1 MTTTDGKTTDGTARG
16 ELRKELGTRELTV
29 YYLSALV
36 GAGILVV
43 PGIALEIAGPASL
56 VAWLVLSLATFP
68 IAGVFARF
76 SAEYPNA
83 GGVSYL
89 VRTAFG
95 WRAGTSVGI
104 FLLLLN
110 LAANPILGLAAARY
124 LAALFGWTDRVAILT
139 AGFVV
144 MSIAVVLN
152 MAGILIAS
160 RVQLAMVVGLA
171 IGLFVVI
178 AVTLPAA
185 DPSRLT
191 PFAPHGW
198 TAIGAAIVVCF
209 FSFFG
214 WETVAHVADEV
225 REPRRSYPRAALLA
239 AGLLGVLYCT
249 LALVLAMVVPADA
262 ANKAAALSAMLQ
274 FSQGD
279 TAAKVGAAF
288 AVVLLVV
295 TTNAWVCGASR
306 LFYAMARDRV
316 VPHRISRISGR
327 NGAPLIALALT
338 WLAYLIDFTVLY
350 VIGGDESDLIAFT
363 AASIL
368 VVYIATFL
376 AGIRLFADRATR
388 LLCGLALAAVT
399 AFLLGGGLPSLLAV
413 GGYLL
418 AVGYVLA
425 RRPPEAAPPDATPPD
440 AAPPETAPAT

>member
-1 MTTTDGKTTDGTARG
+1 MTTADGKPRG

-56 VAWLVLSLATFP
+56 VAWLVLSIATFP

-83 GGVSYL
+83 SGVSYL
-89 VRTAFG
+89 IRTAFG
-95 WRAGTSVGI
+95 WRAGTSVGL

-124 LAALFGWTDRVAILT
+124 LAALFGWTDRTVLLA

-144 MSIAVVLN
+144 MSIAVLLN

-160 RVQLAMVVGLA
+160 RVQLALVVGLA

-185 DPSRLT
+185 DPGRLT

-198 TAIGAAIVVCF
+198 TAIGGAIVVCF

-249 LALVLAMVVPADA
+249 LALVLALVVPAGA

-274 FSQGD
+274 FSRGD

-316 VPHRISRISGR
+316 VPHRISRVSGR
-327 NGAPLIALALT
+327 NGAPLVALALA
-338 WLAYLIDFTVLY
+338 WLAYFVDFVVLY
-350 VIGGDESDLIAFT
+350 AIGGDESNLIAFV

-368 VVYIATFL
+368 VVYVATFL
-376 AGIRLFADRATR
+376 AGMRLFADRATR

-399 AFLLGGGLPSLLAV
+399 AFLLGGGIPSLLAV
-413 GGYLL
+413 LAYLL
-418 AVGYVLA
+418 TAGYVLA
-425 RRPPEAAPPDATPPD
+425 RRPPGPEPPGSPRPADTAAADTTP
-440 AAPPETAPAT
+440 AA